1 MDVGFG
7 KESHPGRGG
16 QGAGALGWLVR
27 RGGVQG
33 QTTFGE
39 SYWEIH
45 GGFNCNNFLDFLAS
59 KQFHSVS
66 LQGVTL
72 CA

>member
-1 MDVGFG
+1 MLDLERKVI
-7 KESHPGRGG
+7 PG
-16 QGAGALGWLVR
+16 GAGYRSLGLASTEG
-27 RGGVQG
+27 GGVQG

-45 GGFNCNNFLDFLAS
+45 GGFNWNNFLDFLAS

>member
-1 MDVGFG
+1 MLDLERKVIPGGEGRVQEPWVGWY
-7 KESHPGRGG
+7 GG
-16 QGAGALGWLVR
+16 
-27 RGGVQG
+27 GGVQG